1 MRIAQIAP
9 MYEAVPP
16 THYGGTERVVW
27 CLCEELVARGHEVTL
42 FASGDSHTSAKLC
55 STTPRSLRHQMTR
68 EELVNVSP
76 YLHLAMLSDVYRQ
89 ADEFDII
96 HSHVDH
102 LTLPFARLTRTPTV
116 TTMHGRLDYAIL
128 PPILRCY
135 PEAPLVSITM
145 AQRAP
150 LDELAINWVG
160 CVPNGIALDHFPFQ
174 HEPGSY
180 LAMVGR
186 IAPEKRPDW
195 AVEVARRSG
204 LPLKV
209 GAKVDPVDQQ
219 YWKEE
224 IEPLFNANG
233 VEFLGEVNERQKAD
247 LLGGAYATLFPIDW
261 PEPFGLVMAESL
273 ACGTPVIAMRRGSVP
288 EVLRNGLSGWICDSV
303 DAMVAAIP
311 RIAQLDRSACRREA
325 RRFASSTMCAG
336 YQQIYAAVLKESA
349 LGGSQRGAS
358 MKIGSRA

>member
-9 MYEAVPP
+9 MIEAVPP

-27 CLCEELVARGHEVTL
+27 CLCEGLVAQGHEVTL
-42 FASGDSHTSAKLC
+42 FASGDSHSSARL
-55 STTPRSLRHQMTR
+55 SPTTARSLRRQMTR
-68 EELVNVSP
+68 AELVDVSP
-76 YLHLAMLSDVYRQ
+76 FLHLAMLSDVYRR
-89 ADEFDII
+89 AEEFDII

-102 LTLPFARLTRTPTV
+102 LTFPLTRLVRTPTV
-116 TTMHGRLDYAIL
+116 TTMHGRLDFPIL
-128 PPILRCY
+128 LPILRCY
-135 PEAPLVSITM
+135 PEVALVSITM

-150 LDELAINWVG
+150 LDELTINWVG

-174 HEPGSY
+174 REPGSY

-195 AVEVARRSG
+195 AVEVAQRSG
-204 LPLKV
+204 MPLKV

-233 VEFLGEVNERQKAD
+233 VEFLGEVNEQEKAV

-288 EVLRNGLSGWICDSV
+288 EVLRNGVSGWICDSV
-303 DAMVAAIP
+303 DEMAAAVP
-311 RIAQLDRSACRREA
+311 RIAQLDRGMCRREA
-325 RRFASSTMCAG
+325 QRFASSTMCAG
-336 YQQIYAAVLKESA
+336 YERVYADVLKSA
-349 LGGSQRGAS
+349 TSGVN
-358 MKIGSRA
+358 